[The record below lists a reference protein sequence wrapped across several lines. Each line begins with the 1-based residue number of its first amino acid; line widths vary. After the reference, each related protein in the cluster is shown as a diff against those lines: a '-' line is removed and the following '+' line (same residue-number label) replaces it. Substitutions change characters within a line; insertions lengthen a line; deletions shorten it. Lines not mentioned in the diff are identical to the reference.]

1 MLLYNLFRNGME
13 ACMEIPP
20 DRERRLELVLMERK
34 DETELEILNSIGRSV
49 FLENPDLKSGKKTES
64 ITDLE
69 WTVSAA

>member
-34 DETELEILNSIGRSV
+34 DET
-49 FLENPDLKSGKKTES
+49 DLKSGKKTES